1 MRIVPIDPK
10 HPDPRYLRE
19 AVAVLKRGGLVVYP
33 TETAYA
39 LGCDAAN
46 LAARRRLCKV
56 KGREREKL
64 LPLIVSSFDMAQ
76 KVVSF
81 NAEARRLARKYWPGP
96 LTLRLPD
103 KRQTQHESTTALRVS
118 SNLVA
123 RALAAR
129 LGRPIVST
137 SANMSGE
144 PTKYDIPG
152 VIHDIGFKP
161 DFVLDARTLRP
172 TPPSTIVG
180 FDHGLPIILRAGP
193 IDF

>member
-10 HPDPRYLRE
+10 RPDPRYLRE
-19 AVAVLKRGGLVVYP
+19 AVAVLRRGGLVVYP

-46 LAARRRLCKV
+46 AAARRHLYQV
-56 KGREREKL
+56 KGRDHSKR
-64 LPLIVSSFDMAQ
+64 LPIIVSSLVMARQ
-76 KVVSF
+76 VANF
-81 NAEARRLARKYWPGP
+81 NPEALRLARKYWPGP
-96 LTLRLPD
+96 LTLALPE
-103 KRQTQHESTTALRVS
+103 KRAASRPGMVGLRVS

-123 RALAAR
+123 RTLAAR

-152 VIHDIGFKP
+152 VIHDLGFKP
-161 DFVLDARTLRP
+161 DFVLDAGPLQP
-172 TPPSTIVG
+172 KPPSTIVG
-180 FDHGLPIILRAGP
+180 FDCGLPIIFRAGP
-193 IDF
+193 IDL